1 MFFYRSIV
9 FGEILLD
16 LQLRFL
22 WQAIIPRL
30 EMSGKEKEAITI
42 LQEALKKAKT
52 DQQTH
57 KAYELEMLLVEMLIY
72 EVPKTLSLSFIASV
86 PNTT

>member
-1 MFFYRSIV
+1 
-9 FGEILLD
+9 
-16 LQLRFL
+16 
-22 WQAIIPRL
+22 
-30 EMSGKEKEAITI
+30 MSGKEKEAITM
-42 LQEALKKAKT
+42 LQEALKKART

-72 EVPKTLSLSFIASV
+72 EVPKTLSLSVIASV